1 MNIKFSI
8 IIPFYNSEGTLA
20 VTIESVINQVSEKME
35 IILVNDGSIDGSKAI
50 AESYLNNEFIKM
62 INQRNLGVS
71 AARNSGAKIS
81 DGEYLIFLDSDDTLT
96 PGCLDLI
103 SSNLNQ
109 GFGYLV
115 WGIRRITKQE
125 IIDIFPKIVSYFSL
139 LAGSYAIRRDLFF
152 ELGGF
157 DEKLKFGENTELFHR
172 VNLHEMSF
180 IYLDFLGLIYYQN
193 ENGGSKNLQNMIDSN
208 LMILEKHKATLS
220 SHTKH
225 LFHQVIGV
233 NQIRF
238 RRFPEAR
245 FHLFKAYFFKPW
257 KLQTLIRCF
266 ITLFPWLAKKVY
278 SERVKI

>member
-1 MNIKFSI
+1 MISI
-8 IIPFYNSEGTLA
+8 IIPFYNSEATLA
-20 VTIESVINQVSEKME
+20 RTIESVLDQKLENVE

-62 INQRNLGVS
+62 INQRNQGVS

-96 PGCLDLI
+96 PGCLNLI
-103 SSNLNQ
+103 ASNLNQ

-115 WGIRRITKQE
+115 WGYRRIIQQG
-125 IIDIFPKIVSYFSL
+125 IIDFFPKIDSYFSL
-139 LAGSYAIRRDLFF
+139 LSGSYALRRELFF
-152 ELGGF
+152 ESGGF

-172 VNLHEMSF
+172 VNLHEASF
-180 IYLDFLGLIYYQN
+180 IYLNFLGLIYNHN

-220 SHTKH
+220 NHTKH

-257 KLQTLIRCF
+257 KVLTLIRCL
-266 ITLFPWLAKKVY
+266 ITLFPWLAKRVY
-278 SERVKI
+278 SDRVKI